1 MYLEVIYKQERH
13 PMLTE
18 FFDAIVMI
26 GLCRVQFDGLVES
39 LHLPVGPRMPEFRQF
54 MPDAMSFVGSIKDM
68 RFPFRS

>member
-1 MYLEVIYKQERH
+1 
-13 PMLTE
+13 MLPE
-18 FFDAIVMI
+18 FFDAVVVI

-54 MPDAMSFVGSIKDM
+54 MPDAMSFAGSIEDM

>member
-1 MYLEVIYKQERH
+1 MYKQERH
-13 PMLTE
+13 QMLTE
-18 FFDAIVMI
+18 FFDAIVVI
-26 GLCRVQFDGLVES
+26 GLCRVQCDGLVES